1 MTCILSRAEKNLEMI
16 KLIIFDL
23 DGVLVDA
30 RELHYEAL
38 NLALAEVGEDFI
50 IGRSEHLST
59 YDGLST
65 TKKLQMLT
73 ENKGLPENLH
83 NLVWKLKQDKTIE
96 IINDFTIDHRIVS
109 ILKRLKKDGYQ
120 IACATNS
127 IRETAKLQLIRR
139 GFFEHIDFLY
149 SNQDVNKPKPSAE
162 IYMRCMLRADVD
174 PNETLVIEDSHHG
187 RKAAINSG
195 ANLCAVKNSSDVTY
209 EKIKEAIEKYT
220 SHQKVRPKWQGG
232 KMNVLIPMAGAG
244 SRFQK
249 AGYTFPKPLIE
260 VNGKP
265 MIQLV
270 VENLNID
277 ARHIFVVQKSH
288 YEDYNLKHLLNL
300 ISPGCEIV
308 QVDGMTEGAACTTL
322 LAKRFIDNDEALVFA
337 NSDQF
342 LDWDSNEFMY
352 SMEADE
358 VDGGMLTFTA
368 THPKWSFAKLDN
380 KGFVSEVAEKKP
392 ISDIATAGIYYW
404 KRGSDYVK
412 YAEQMIENNVR
423 FNNEF
428 YVCPVFNEAIGDNK
442 KIKTFHFDGMWGIG
456 TPEDLDYFNKFHGK

>member
-1 MTCILSRAEKNLEMI
+1 MI
-16 KLIIFDL
+16 KLIVFDL

-30 RELHYEAL
+30 REIHYEAL
-38 NLALAEVGEDFI
+38 NAGLREVDEKYVI
-50 IGRSEHLST
+50 KRQEHLSL

-65 TKKLQMLT
+65 TKKLNMLSK
-73 ENKGLPENLH
+73 NKGLPVGLH
-83 NLVWKLKQDKTIE
+83 EKIWKLKQEKTLD
-96 IINDFTIDHRIVS
+96 IIDQFIPDERVCS
-109 ILKRLKKDGYQ
+109 VLRRLKSEGYT

-127 IRETAKLQLIRR
+127 IRTTAKLQLIRK

-149 SNQDVNKPKPSAE
+149 SNQDVQKPKPSSE
-162 IYMRCMLRADVD
+162 IYMRCMLRAGVD
-174 PNETLVIEDSHHG
+174 PHETVIVEDSHHG
-187 RKAAINSG
+187 RRAAINSG
-195 ANLCAVKNSSDVTY
+195 GHLCAVKNSSEVTY
-209 EKIKEAIEKYT
+209 KKIKEIINAKSNQENI
-220 SHQKVRPKWQGG
+220 RPKWQGG

-244 SRFQK
+244 SRFQQ

-277 ARHIFVVQKSH
+277 ATHIFVVQKEH
-288 YEDYNLKHLLNL
+288 YEKYNLNYLLNL
-300 ISPGCEIV
+300 VSPGCKII

-322 LAKRFIDNDEALVFA
+322 LAKKFIDNDDPLVFA

-352 SMEADE
+352 SMEAE
-358 VDGGMLTFTA
+358 EIDGGMLTFTA
-368 THPKWSFAKLDN
+368 THPKWSFAKTN
-380 KGFVSEVAEKKP
+380 KDGLVTEVAEKKP
-392 ISDIATAGIYYW
+392 ISSTATAGIYYW
-404 KRGSDYVK
+404 KHGKDYVK
-412 YAEQMIENNVR
+412 YAEQMIEENIR

-428 YVCPVFNEAIGDNK
+428 YVCPVFNQAIKDGK

-456 TPEDLDYFNKFHGK
+456 TPEDLKTFLESRK

>member
-1 MTCILSRAEKNLEMI
+1 MI
-16 KLIIFDL
+16 KLIVFDL

-30 RELHYEAL
+30 REIHYEAL
-38 NLALAEVGEDFI
+38 NAGLREIDEKYVI
-50 IGRSEHLST
+50 KRQEHLSL

-65 TKKLQMLT
+65 TKKLNMLS
-73 ENKGLPENLH
+73 ENKALPVDLH
-83 NLVWKLKQDKTIE
+83 EKIWKLKQEKTLD
-96 IINDFTIDHRIVS
+96 IIDQFTPDERVCS
-109 ILKRLKKDGYQ
+109 ILRRLKSEGYT

-127 IRETAKLQLIRR
+127 IRTTAKLQLIRK

-149 SNQDVNKPKPSAE
+149 SNQDVQKPKPSSE
-162 IYMRCMLRADVD
+162 IYMRCMLRAGAD
-174 PNETLVIEDSHHG
+174 PHETVIVEDSHHG
-187 RKAAINSG
+187 RRAAINSG
-195 ANLCAVKNSSDVTY
+195 GHLCAVKNSSEVTY
-209 EKIKEAIEKYT
+209 KKIKEIINAKSNQENI
-220 SHQKVRPKWQGG
+220 RPKWQGG

-244 SRFQK
+244 SRFQQ

-277 ARHIFVVQKSH
+277 ATHIFVVQKEH
-288 YEDYNLKHLLNL
+288 YEKYNLNYLLNL
-300 ISPGCEIV
+300 VSPGCKII

-322 LAKRFIDNDEALVFA
+322 LAKKFIDNDDPLVFA

-352 SMEADE
+352 SMEAE
-358 VDGGMLTFTA
+358 EIDGGMLTFTA
-368 THPKWSFAKLDN
+368 THPKWSFAKTN
-380 KGFVSEVAEKKP
+380 KDGLVTEVAEKKP
-392 ISDIATAGIYYW
+392 ISSTATAGIYYW
-404 KRGSDYVK
+404 KHGKDYVK
-412 YAEQMIENNVR
+412 YAEQMIEENIR

-428 YVCPVFNEAIGDNK
+428 YVCPVFNQAIKDGK

-456 TPEDLDYFNKFHGK
+456 TPEDLKTFLESRK

>member
-1 MTCILSRAEKNLEMI
+1 MI

-38 NLALAEVGEDFI
+38 NAALSTINNKYV
-50 IGRSEHLST
+50 IGRQEHLST

-65 TKKLQMLT
+65 TKKLNMLT
-73 ENKGLPENLH
+73 KEKYLPQHLH
-83 NLVWKLKQDKTIE
+83 DEIWKLKQEKTLD
-96 IINDFTIDHRIVS
+96 IIRRFEPDLRIIS
-109 ILKRLKKDGYQ
+109 LLQKIKEQGIT

-127 IRETAKLQLIRR
+127 IRDTAKLQLIKK
-139 GFFEHIDFLY
+139 GFFEYVDFMY
-149 SNQDVNKPKPSAE
+149 SNQDVNKPKPSSE
-162 IYMRCMLRADVD
+162 IYLRCMLKADVD
-174 PNETLVIEDSHHG
+174 PQETLIVEDSHHG

-195 ANLCAVKNSSDVTY
+195 GHLCPVKNSSDVTY
-209 EKIKEAIEKYT
+209 NKIQNFINKINKQATIK
-220 SHQKVRPKWQGG
+220 PKWQGD

-244 SRFQK
+244 SRFEQ

-260 VNGKP
+260 VKGKP

-270 VENLNID
+270 VDSLNID

-288 YEDYNLKHLLNL
+288 YEKYNLKHLLNL
-300 ISPGCEIV
+300 VSPNCEIV
-308 QVDGMTEGAACTTL
+308 CVDGVTEGAACTTL
-322 LAKRFIDNDEALVFA
+322 LAKKFIDNNEPLVFA

-358 VDGGMLTFTA
+358 IDGGMLTFTA

-380 KGFVSEVAEKKP
+380 DGFVTEVAEKKP
-392 ISDIATAGIYYW
+392 ISDIATVGVYYW

-412 YAEQMIENNVR
+412 YAEQMIRENIRV
-423 FNNEF
+423 NNEF
-428 YVCPVFNEAIGDNK
+428 YVCPVFNEAIKDHK

-456 TPEDLDYFNKFHGK
+456 TPEDLDIFNKEYGKQ

>member
-1 MTCILSRAEKNLEMI
+1 MI

-30 RELHYEAL
+30 RELHYESL

>member
-1 MTCILSRAEKNLEMI
+1 MI
-16 KLIIFDL
+16 KLVIFDL

-30 RELHYEAL
+30 REIHYEAL
-38 NLALAEVGEDFI
+38 NGALGDIDEKYVI
-50 IGRSEHLST
+50 NRQEHLSL

-65 TKKLQMLT
+65 TKKLKMLT
-73 ENKGLPENLH
+73 ENKGLPQELH
-83 NLVWKLKQDKTIE
+83 NVVWKLKQEKTVKIIDAFDIDKRISKILQKLKSE
-96 IINDFTIDHRIVS
+96 GFTV
-109 ILKRLKKDGYQ
+109 
-120 IACATNS
+120 ACATNS
-127 IRETAKLQLIRR
+127 IRKTAKLQLIRR

-149 SNQDVNKPKPSAE
+149 SNQDVTKPKPSAE
-162 IYMRCMLRADVD
+162 IYMRCMLRANVD
-174 PNETLVIEDSHHG
+174 PHETVIIEDSHHG

-195 ANLCAVKNSSDVTY
+195 GHLCAVKNSSDVTY
-209 EKIKEAIEKYT
+209 EKIKELINKINGEQSVK
-220 SHQKVRPKWQGG
+220 PKWQGG

-277 ARHIFVVQKSH
+277 ARHIFVVQKEH
-288 YEDYNLKHLLNL
+288 YDKYNLKHLLRL
-300 ISPGCEIV
+300 ISPDCEIV

-322 LAKRFIDNDEALVFA
+322 LAKEFINNDEPLIFA

-358 VDGGMLTFTA
+358 IDGGMLTFTA
-368 THPKWSFAKLDN
+368 THPKWSFAKLNEDGLVT
-380 KGFVSEVAEKKP
+380 KVAEKKP

-404 KRGSDYVK
+404 KHGKDYVK
-412 YAEQMIENNVR
+412 YAEDMIEKNIR

-428 YVCPVFNEAIGDNK
+428 YVCPVFNQAIEDGK

-456 TPEDLDYFNKFHGK
+456 TPEDLRTFLERDK